1 MHCFPQVLVAKAKT
15 IFGCRCH
22 DDPETWAQRGLLQP
36 DPLGDMPG
44 LHADMDAQRFCET
57 LYQLII
63 VLVSVRTAPLLLSR
77 CGGQSCPCAL
87 APLREWLIELGAC
100 GRRRA
105 GDWLRGGLRAREL
118 PGNSVCGLLWRH
130 RRVCNLCTRLGSF
143 QRCVYCLLYTSPS
156 PGDLSTSRMPSSA

>member
-1 MHCFPQVLVAKAKT
+1 MHCFHGRDHRPRGRSAVGRIRSPRRGPA
-15 IFGCRCH
+15 
-22 DDPETWAQRGLLQP
+22 TWAQRGLLQP
-36 DPLGDMPG
+36 DPLADMPG

-118 PGNSVCGLLWRH
+118 PRNSVCGLLWRH
-130 RRVCNLCTRLGSF
+130 RRVCNLCTRLGPF
-143 QRCVYCLLYTSPS
+143 QGCV
-156 PGDLSTSRMPSSA
+156 